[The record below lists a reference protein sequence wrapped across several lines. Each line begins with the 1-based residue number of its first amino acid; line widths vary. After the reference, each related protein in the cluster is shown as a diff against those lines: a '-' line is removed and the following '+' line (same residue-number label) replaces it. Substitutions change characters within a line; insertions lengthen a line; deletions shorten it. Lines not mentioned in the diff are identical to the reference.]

1 MSVVEISA
9 TATACI
15 ALAGVIASA
24 VRWFVRLKRQ
34 DREINNIKQE
44 NMLIVCAL
52 SACLDGL
59 TQRGAKHSVSKAK
72 KELDDYIIAQAHSQ
86 SEVI

>member
-1 MSVVEISA
+1 
-9 TATACI
+9 
-15 ALAGVIASA
+15 
-24 VRWFVRLKRQ
+24 
-34 DREINNIKQE
+34 
-44 NMLIVCAL
+44 MLIVCAL

-59 TQRGAKHSVSKAK
+59 TQLGANHSVSKAK